1 MKLPLA
7 PFHCRDE
14 SRPVPWVLLFPVY
27 TPQLTTPHVAST
39 LLSHQRTPVSAE
51 SGRAARTN
59 GPLLDWIII
68 SGRQVLR
75 LPAYREVEYSP
86 QQSQRGEAAFVFS
99 EKLRVDRLRIFPH
112 RAAAKVLELSCL
124 LPCRVQDS

>member
-1 MKLPLA
+1 M
-7 PFHCRDE
+7 
-14 SRPVPWVLLFPVY
+14 V
-27 TPQLTTPHVAST
+27 
-39 LLSHQRTPVSAE
+39 
-51 SGRAARTN
+51 AARTN

-75 LPAYREVEYSP
+75 LPAYREVEYFP

>member
-1 MKLPLA
+1 MVFYRVL
-7 PFHCRDE
+7 FHTETTYPGALKCA
-14 SRPVPWVLLFPVY
+14 SPVWG
-27 TPQLTTPHVAST
+27 PHVAST